1 MSKELSPGARMGR
14 DTLLRHVA
22 TGGMGI
28 VWQGERV
35 GPDGAR
41 LEVAVKTIRAELAG
55 DAAFRAMFLEEAR
68 ISSRLSHPNV
78 ARVLDVGEEDG
89 TMFIAFAWVDGPS
102 LESLCWDAE
111 ERGELLPRDLA
122 LRVVADV
129 CAGLHAVHELRGD
142 HGALLDVV
150 HRDVT
155 PMNVLVGKDGV
166 ARLIDLGLAKAR
178 DRAGV
183 PTRSGIAKG
192 TPQFMAPEQAMG
204 QEVDRRADVFAAGAI
219 LYRALAGRAPFRD
232 HDALA
237 AFVMGRPLAELPDE
251 IPRPIR
257 DLVTKAM
264 CSDPYGRF
272 ATAEEMRAAVERAG
286 ELVPEGPRPPL
297 PARVEP
303 ARVELEVKARTPAW
317 LIVGLAVAGG
327 LVALAVA
334 LALGS

>member
-1 MSKELSPGARMGR
+1 MPKELSPGACMGR

-35 GPDGAR
+35 SSDGVR
-41 LEVAVKTIRAELAG
+41 LPVAVKTIRAELAG

-89 TMFIAFAWVDGPS
+89 TMYIAFEWVDGPS
-102 LESLCWDAE
+102 FESLCWDAE
-111 ERGELLPRDLA
+111 ERGELLPQDLA

-142 HGALLDVV
+142 DGALLDVV

-155 PMNVLVGKDGV
+155 PTNALVGKDGV
-166 ARLIDLGLAKAR
+166 AKLIDLGLAKAR

-192 TPQFMAPEQAMG
+192 TSQFMAPEQAMG
-204 QEVDRRADVFAAGAI
+204 QRVDRRADVFAAGAL

-237 AFVMGRPLAELPDE
+237 AFVMGRPLAKLPDE
-251 IPRPIR
+251 IPAPIR

-264 CSDPYGRF
+264 CSDPDGRF
-272 ATAEEMRAAVERAG
+272 ATAAEMRAAVERVG
-286 ELVPEGPRPPL
+286 GMVPAGPRPAL
-297 PARVEP
+297 PGRAEKDSLEAR
-303 ARVELEVKARTPAW
+303 ARTPAW
-317 LIVGLAVAGG
+317 LILGLVVAGG